1 MYIKNFFRLAEWE
14 INDLLSVVVTLLTIY
29 FFCIFSKIAGLD
41 LSILEG
47 LVGFIII
54 LFIPGTLFL
63 RIIKF
68 DSLKNNLELILY
80 TLGLSLVII
89 MLLGF
94 TLNILFPYVGIHNP
108 MSSGIYITAM
118 NFLIILMSYLAYLK
132 DDGSYKTP
140 LIDSK
145 SFKSNSGIFLI
156 LLPFISIIG
165 SYLMTNYQINLFSI
179 ILISLICIIGL
190 MVGFQRVL
198 SPKIYPLAILC
209 ISLALLF
216 HKSLISNYIWGW
228 DISFEYYM
236 AQGVIQN
243 GYWFMDFPNNY
254 NSMLSVV
261 VLAPALSYYSGLNM
275 VWVLKIIYPF
285 IFAFLP
291 VGLYFTFKK
300 QTTAPI
306 AFLSVFF
313 FISLF
318 TYYTEMLSVVRQMIA
333 EYFLVLILLLMV
345 SRSLNTS
352 KRSVLAVLFS
362 ISVVFSHY
370 GLSYILLFIML
381 FSMFILVLENP
392 LKFARFL
399 SIELIPQKLVSGSK
413 TFKNNLKNQNNKIA
427 NSISLKNNYN
437 INNSSNRVK
446 SEYMVFKKVEP
457 EEKPQNFTSIWKKN
471 RANIK
476 FIQQKREHEDFVEST
491 NSKRVDSNGSDRYRI
506 SNIINPIFKL
516 PGNIIYEVKNCR
528 IEKKLFSV
536 GKILVF
542 MAYLIAWQ
550 TYYSGSVVLNSNGNQ
565 PKPSPGMSLASRIR
579 RKIRSI
585 RTQGM
590 SYQLRNFQNYQIKIP
605 KIDRPPINT
614 SPLKRP
620 RFNKPKIQ
628 IPGLKIPELKKPGF
642 NLPKIKI
649 TSINRPKIKFGS
661 YNNLM
666 SRLNKHGKDNSHHL
680 FNGTLVMLFITFLF
694 TWYIYTSSSSAMISI
709 LNVGNDIFKNIIN
722 LMDPN
727 ASQGLSL
734 VLAQQK
740 SFFRDIHKYLYLT
753 SQFFVFLGLIAV
765 ILNQTHLKF
774 QKEFKTLALA
784 AFVLLVAGI
793 LVPFLASQM
802 NTSRLLHIALILL
815 APFLVVGIFFGLKI
829 LRKKIKWLKPSF
841 SLKLVSIY
849 LIIFLLMD
857 SGLAYQFA
865 PHEEEISISLS
876 TTYDFP
882 KFNDRELQS
891 AKWLKNEFGE
901 KGIYAD
907 KHRSCVLRSIYPD
920 CEEVPPYLDL
930 VQSDYYIYFGT
941 INIQKNGLYI
951 YKMTGAN
958 VIQEIGYSNPV
969 KLINDRPKIYDNGGS
984 IIYGRSG

>member
-1 MYIKNFFRLAEWE
+1 
-14 INDLLSVVVTLLTIY
+14 
-29 FFCIFSKIAGLD
+29 
-41 LSILEG
+41 
-47 LVGFIII
+47 
-54 LFIPGTLFL
+54 
-63 RIIKF
+63 
-68 DSLKNNLELILY
+68 
-80 TLGLSLVII
+80 
-89 MLLGF
+89 
-94 TLNILFPYVGIHNP
+94 
-108 MSSGIYITAM
+108 
-118 NFLIILMSYLAYLK
+118 
-132 DDGSYKTP
+132 
-140 LIDSK
+140 
-145 SFKSNSGIFLI
+145 
-156 LLPFISIIG
+156 
-165 SYLMTNYQINLFSI
+165 
-179 ILISLICIIGL
+179 
-190 MVGFQRVL
+190 
-198 SPKIYPLAILC
+198 
-209 ISLALLF
+209 
-216 HKSLISNYIWGW
+216 
-228 DISFEYYM
+228 
-236 AQGVIQN
+236 
-243 GYWFMDFPNNY
+243 
-254 NSMLSVV
+254 
-261 VLAPALSYYSGLNM
+261 
-275 VWVLKIIYPF
+275 
-285 IFAFLP
+285 
-291 VGLYFTFKK
+291 
-300 QTTAPI
+300 
-306 AFLSVFF
+306 
-313 FISLF
+313 
-318 TYYTEMLSVVRQMIA
+318 
-333 EYFLVLILLLMV
+333 
-345 SRSLNTS
+345 
-352 KRSVLAVLFS
+352 
-362 ISVVFSHY
+362 
-370 GLSYILLFIML
+370 
-381 FSMFILVLENP
+381 MFILVLENP
-392 LKFARFL
+392 LKLIRFL

-413 TFKNNLKNQNNKIA
+413 TFKNNLKPQNNKIT
-427 NSISLKNNYN
+427 NSISLKNNSN
-437 INNSSNRVK
+437 VNNGSNRVK

-457 EEKPQNFTSIWKKN
+457 EEENKKLVRIWKKN

-476 FIQQKREHEDFVEST
+476 FIQQKREHEDFIESI
-491 NSKRVDSNGSDRYRI
+491 NSKRIDSNGSMRYLI

-516 PGNIIYEVKNCR
+516 PGNIIYEVKNYR
-528 IEKKLFSV
+528 IEKKIFLV

-542 MAYLIAWQ
+542 MAYLTAWQ
-550 TYYSGSVVLNSNGNQ
+550 TYNSGSGLLNSNGNQ
-565 PKPSPGMSLASRIR
+565 TKKTTQGMSIGSRIR

-585 RTQGM
+585 RTQGIT
-590 SYQLRNFQNYQIKIP
+590 YQLRNFQNYQIKIP
-605 KIDRPPINT
+605 EINMPPINT

-628 IPGLKIPELKKPGF
+628 IPQIKKPRL
-642 NLPKIKI
+642 NLPKIKKQ
-649 TSINRPKIKFGS
+649 SINRPKIKFGS

-740 SFFRDIHKYLYLT
+740 SFFRDLHKYLYLT

-774 QKEFKTLALA
+774 QKEFKTLAMA
-784 AFVLLVAGI
+784 AFILLVAGI

-815 APFLVVGIFFGLKI
+815 APLLVVGIFFGLKI
-829 LRKKIKWLKPSF
+829 LRKRIKWLKPSF

-849 LIIFLLMD
+849 LVIFLLMD

-984 IIYGRSG
+984 IIYGRSD